1 MLKTIFED
9 ERDPEKIFFNT
20 RIVRVTETLL
30 YCARL
35 YSRLEI
41 DPTAVLNVA
50 IRHGGLMDRKL
61 TAVGARTLFREAGPS
76 AEDEAETQIHCTLGQ
91 LETELVDLVKQL
103 VAPVFVLFDFF
114 ELSDD
119 IYEEIVNGYVAGRVS

>member
-9 ERDPEKIFFNT
+9 ERDPTKIFFNT

-50 IRHGGLMDRKL
+50 IRHGGLKDRKL
-61 TAVGARTLFREAGPS
+61 TAVGARTLLREAGPS
-76 AEDEAETQIHCTLGQ
+76 VEDEAETQIRCTLGQ

-119 IYEEIVNGYVAGRVS
+119 IYEEIVSGFVEGRVS